1 MAKKLKGDYFYLT
14 ANDLIS
20 GNVLY
25 LSSNKWSKYFNDAIK
40 IKRNEVETYE
50 KIALEDEKKC
60 IIISP
65 FFVELTDEGK
75 IRKLRDKIG
84 KNGITFE
91 GK

>member
-25 LSSNKWSKYFNDAIK
+25 LSNNKWSKYFDDAIK
-40 IKRNEVETYE
+40 IKRNEIETYE

-75 IRKLRDKIG
+75 IRKLRDKIR

>member
-14 ANDLIS
+14 ANDIIS

-25 LSSNKWSKYFNDAIK
+25 LSSNKWSKYFDDAIK

-75 IRKLRDKIG
+75 IRKLRYKIR

>member
-25 LSSNKWSKYFNDAIK
+25 LSNNKWSKYFDDAIK
-40 IKRNEVETYE
+40 IKRNEIETYE

-75 IRKLRDKIG
+75 LENSGIKLERMV
-84 KNGITFE
+84 
-91 GK
+91 